1 MTKKDA
7 QLFSS
12 LMFYTFTLVLV
23 SFVFVFPIMAYF
35 KCSSFTI
42 LMTLLFIGFALPS
55 VMMVMLQKCYWL
67 ISSRVS
73 AIFHKYS
80 LPLIRQEESHKIIYN
95 LQMKIFNP
103 LRTTLLVII
112 ICYLTLKL
120 VSGSSFRL
128 FSTFFEIL
136 LQLACWSIAMLMTID
151 GIFVYSIYLFDI
163 AIQLSGYKKPK
174 RLQKVNLKTIYI
186 NLKSIL
192 TEKSTY
198 IPKRLSTEE
207 PSLSEKTFSLKSFV
221 IETNIKFNR
230 RLHFMK
236 NSIIKMIRYFP
247 ITFIALICLISIC
260 SAAEAPMYDMA
271 EGLENIVSHKEVQVT
286 SHTGWFYE
294 QLSEMEKVI
303 YDGLADNREQLMDGK
318 EVSISFADSNLRTKE
333 NEDIFKSLIITAKR
347 AYLADHPAEKIWMD
361 NCKLF
366 LRSRNGFLQMIVRP
380 QGEFD
385 TREASETFE
394 QIADAFIQTLS
405 GTDREKLEAIH
416 NWLISNVQYDLTADN
431 NGNAYG
437 AIVEGRSVCSG
448 FAYSFKYLA
457 DKAGLNVVYVQ
468 GYYYNSSTDTYG
480 YHAWNM
486 AEIDGEWLLIDVTFD
501 NSLKNFSLFS
511 WQDSG
516 AHHPDPLFTYP
527 S

>member
-1 MTKKDA
+1 
-7 QLFSS
+7 
-12 LMFYTFTLVLV
+12 
-23 SFVFVFPIMAYF
+23 
-35 KCSSFTI
+35 
-42 LMTLLFIGFALPS
+42 
-55 VMMVMLQKCYWL
+55 
-67 ISSRVS
+67 
-73 AIFHKYS
+73 
-80 LPLIRQEESHKIIYN
+80 
-95 LQMKIFNP
+95 
-103 LRTTLLVII
+103 
-112 ICYLTLKL
+112 
-120 VSGSSFRL
+120 
-128 FSTFFEIL
+128 
-136 LQLACWSIAMLMTID
+136 
-151 GIFVYSIYLFDI
+151 
-163 AIQLSGYKKPK
+163 
-174 RLQKVNLKTIYI
+174 
-186 NLKSIL
+186 
-192 TEKSTY
+192 
-198 IPKRLSTEE
+198 
-207 PSLSEKTFSLKSFV
+207 
-221 IETNIKFNR
+221 
-230 RLHFMK
+230 MK
-236 NSIIKMIRYFP
+236 NSIIKAIRLLP
-247 ITFIALICLISIC
+247 ITVIALICLTSIC

-271 EGLENIVSHKEVQVT
+271 ESSEDIVSPEEVQVT
-286 SHTGWFYE
+286 THTGWFYE

-318 EVSISFADSNLRTKE
+318 EVSISFADSSLRTKE
-333 NEDIFKSLIITAKR
+333 NEDIFKHLIMTAKR

-366 LRSRNGFLQMIVRP
+366 LCSKNRFLQMIVRP

-394 QIADAFIQTLS
+394 QIADAFVQTLS

-468 GYYYNSSTDTYG
+468 GYYYNSSTNTYG

-501 NSLKNFSLFS
+501 NSLRNFSLFS